1 VSLAHDIQISKKP
14 PQKPPS
20 EEPLN
25 GTAINGATGK
35 RKRDDEKDGLDGAPD
50 AKRLAQGNGESN
62 EPIVLDD
69 PETGAIL
76 IDD

>member
-1 VSLAHDIQISKKP
+1 VSLVHDVQLSKKP
-14 PQKPPS
+14 PQKAP

-25 GTAINGATGK
+25 GAAANGATGK
-35 RKRDDEKDGLDGAPD
+35 RKRDEKDGLDSAPD
-50 AKRLAQGNGESN
+50 AKRLAQGNGENN

>member
-1 VSLAHDIQISKKP
+1 MSLAHDIQISKKP
-14 PQKPPS
+14 PQKAPS

-25 GTAINGATGK
+25 GTAVNGTTGK
-35 RKRDDEKDGLDGAPD
+35 RKRDDEKDGVDGAPD

-76 IDD
+76 IAD